1 MLPTTRPSPSR
12 AKTPYRGRRVLAALC
27 LLPLA
32 LAIAGCATPGP
43 TPEEHEQ
50 DLRIA
55 LAKRNVGLDHLA
67 NGRTP
72 MAIRELQ
79 LAYELNPEDPVTIHW
94 LGEAYRRRGLLDKA
108 LEHFEIARKMN
119 PSDPDLLLNLAG
131 LYIQLKRFPEA
142 IEASQVLIDDPTF
155 AAPWKAYTN
164 RGWAELQLGHTSQA
178 RSCLDEALA
187 FRPNYWPA
195 RLNLGILE
203 LQEGH
208 KLQAIVNFEKVLER
222 DVGRS
227 AEAETNYRLGEAYVS
242 LGRRDKAVGYFK
254 LAAERAPYERWGK
267 QSEEYL
273 KLLY

>member
-1 MLPTTRPSPSR
+1 MSTHTRSNPAR
-12 AKTPYRGRRVLAALC
+12 ANTAFRGRRLLAGLC

-32 LAIAGCATPGP
+32 IASAGCATPAA
-43 TPEEHEQ
+43 TPEEHAV

-55 LAKRNVGLDHLA
+55 VAKRNVGLDHLA

-79 LAYELNPEDPVTIHW
+79 RAYEINPEDPVTIGW

-108 LEHFEIARKMN
+108 LEYFEMARKMS
-119 PSDPDLLLNLAG
+119 PEDPDLLLNLAG

-142 IEASQVLIDDPTF
+142 IDASQVLIDDPTF

-164 RGWAELQLGHTSQA
+164 RGWAELQLGHVTEA
-178 RSCLDEALA
+178 RSCLEEALA

-195 RLNLGILE
+195 RLNMGILE
-203 LQEGH
+203 LQEGR

-222 DVGRS
+222 NVGPS

-242 LGRRDKAVGYFK
+242 LGRRDKAVEYFK